1 MSNAQSWTLL
11 GLVGVL
17 LTVIGSLVVQQVRQV
32 GDRLDARIAGLES
45 TVDARFTGLE
55 RTVDARLSG
64 FQASVDARFDAV
76 SQRFDHL
83 DRDVQAIARVVLP
96 RE

>member
-17 LTVIGSLVVQQVRQV
+17 LSVIGSLVVQQVRQV
-32 GDRLDARIAGLES
+32 GDRIDTRIDGLES
-45 TVDARFTGLE
+45 TIAARF
-55 RTVDARLSG
+55 DAVC
-64 FQASVDARFDAV
+64 QRFDAV